1 VTRFVEALE
10 TELEATFKEDVSVY
24 FDENPHL
31 EAAKNAVALSGLR
44 GGREESVIP
53 RVPCLWHS
61 TRGNSHARL
70 SALTV
75 LYIRCKAQCQP

>member
-10 TELEATFKEDVSVY
+10 TELEATFKEDISVY

-44 GGREESVIP
+44 GGERSLSYHGFHAFGIPPVVIHMP
-53 RVPCLWHS
+53 
-61 TRGNSHARL
+61 GF
-70 SALTV
+70 
-75 LYIRCKAQCQP
+75 QP